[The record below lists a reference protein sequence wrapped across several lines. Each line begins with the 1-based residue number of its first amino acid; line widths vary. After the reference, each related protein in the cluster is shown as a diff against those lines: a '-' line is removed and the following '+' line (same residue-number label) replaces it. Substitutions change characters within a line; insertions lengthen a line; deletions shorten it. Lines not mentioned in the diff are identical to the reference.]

1 MNPDAYKDH
10 DNFFVAVDCIIF
22 GFDGKEIKALL
33 VKRSLEP
40 KMGKWSL
47 MGGFVTQNES
57 VHEAASRV
65 LENRTGLTN
74 IYMEQLHCFGNV
86 NRDTAARVI
95 SVAYFA
101 LIKLDDYSEVLM
113 KEHNAKWFPLNKIPA
128 TVFDHKQMIKLS
140 LEYLQQK
147 SITHPIGFELL
158 PNKFTLQQL
167 QALYEA
173 VYNTS
178 FDKRNFTKKV
188 LSLNLLNKL
197 TEKEKTTSKKG
208 SFLYTFDKEKY
219 SQLEK
224 QGIKFL

>member
-1 MNPDAYKDH
+1 
-10 DNFFVAVDCIIF
+10 
-22 GFDGKEIKALL
+22 
-33 VKRSLEP
+33 
-40 KMGKWSL
+40 
-47 MGGFVTQNES
+47 
-57 VHEAASRV
+57 
-65 LENRTGLTN
+65 
-74 IYMEQLHCFGNV
+74 
-86 NRDTAARVI
+86 
-95 SVAYFA
+95 
-101 LIKLDDYSEVLM
+101 
-113 KEHNAKWFPLNKIPA
+113 
-128 TVFDHKQMIKLS
+128 MIKLS